1 MRNIE
6 LIEKLKNLNSE
17 IYNYAEYLKD
27 YTYHPYS
34 KVWDFAD
41 KLNLIIKNLENE

>member
-1 MRNIE
+1 MSNTE
-6 LIEKLKNLNSE
+6 LIKNLENLKND

-34 KVWDFAD
+34 KVLNFANELD
-41 KLNLIIKNLENE
+41 LIINNFKQ